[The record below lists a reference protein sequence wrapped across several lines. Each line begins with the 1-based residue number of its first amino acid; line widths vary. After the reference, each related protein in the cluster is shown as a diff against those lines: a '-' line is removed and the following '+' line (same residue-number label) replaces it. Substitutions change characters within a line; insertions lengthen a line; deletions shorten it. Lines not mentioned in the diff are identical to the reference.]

1 VTSNTNAMQTIA
13 NTSNSIVVIKPT
25 DDDLDQ
31 SPYDYPTDWIA
42 RALDELIAPD
52 SPIARENLTR
62 TAPDGRFIGK
72 AVTSFADAV
81 TKYSDAV
88 LMSDPVQ
95 DKSNAARRVYR
106 TQHVVTRMSVPV
118 GNRPESEH
126 SPSERW
132 DDRTFAQGPIVLT
145 LANGPFYAVA
155 LVLRGG
161 GTLYIQ
167 SLGSDGT
174 SVQVP

>member
-42 RALDELIAPD
+42 RAFDAVLAD
-52 SPIARENLTR
+52 ARPLARADVLR
-62 TAPDGRFIGK
+62 TSPDGRFNGD
-72 AVTSFADAV
+72 ADAAFAFAV
-81 TKYSDAV
+81 YKYADAV
-88 LMSDPVQ
+88 LMSDPCP
-95 DKSNAARRVYR
+95 DKGDGARLEYRAQHVITRMTMPIGECHAAR
-106 TQHVVTRMSVPV
+106 
-118 GNRPESEH
+118 
-126 SPSERW
+126 W
-132 DDRTFAQGPIVLT
+132 DERTFAQGPIVLAV
-145 LANGPFYAVA
+145 ANGPFYSVA

-161 GTLYIQ
+161 GTLHVQ